1 MTNQPIKDKEFYLNS
16 GNLFSDKIGHMTRRK
31 DFREY
36 LDRKGVLDKFTEIF
50 MELYECPVMEFPNIE
65 YIRKMM
71 VKPNPD
77 EEKISEIK
85 TKLVEAYS
93 FRDYL
98 KTENEHLRA
107 VLTANHTMSAEEE

>member
-1 MTNQPIKDKEFYLNS
+1 
-16 GNLFSDKIGHMTRRK
+16 
-31 DFREY
+31 
-36 LDRKGVLDKFTEIF
+36 
-50 MELYECPVMEFPNIE
+50 
-65 YIRKMM
+65 MM
-71 VKPNPD
+71 IKPNPD

-107 VLTANHTMSAEEE
+107 VLTANHTMSPEKE